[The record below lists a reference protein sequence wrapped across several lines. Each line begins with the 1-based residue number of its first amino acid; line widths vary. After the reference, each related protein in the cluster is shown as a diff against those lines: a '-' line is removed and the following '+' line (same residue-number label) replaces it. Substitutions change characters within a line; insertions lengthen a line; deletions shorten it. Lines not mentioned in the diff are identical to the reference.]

1 MDAKLIT
8 DGFIKVSHS
17 LEETRKFAISVLA
30 EMPLPEQLFLREIAN
45 HNFKL
50 PVDES
55 SAGICKGLQSAGL
68 VDRDGIHAVVTFH
81 GSLILNHLLK
91 KRN

>member
-1 MDAKLIT
+1 MNTTMIT
-8 DGFIKVSHS
+8 DGFIKASHS
-17 LEETRKFAISVLA
+17 LEASRQFAIAVLA

-45 HNFKL
+45 HDFKL

-55 SAGICKGLQSAGL
+55 SADICKGLQAAGL
-68 VDRDGIHAVVTFH
+68 VDRNGIHAVITFH